1 MPMLF
6 RKSTFFLE
14 TLMVTVSVPLAGAIV
29 KQTKETALLGDSL
42 TISRIDQYEYM
53 FLRVRG
59 LNNASPF
66 VLEYNIGS
74 GVPPESPSANTRIL
88 S

>member
-14 TLMVTVSVPLAGAIV
+14 TLMVTVSIPLAGAIV

-42 TISRIDQYEYM
+42 TISRIDQYEY
-53 FLRVRG
+53 
-59 LNNASPF
+59 
-66 VLEYNIGS
+66 VLK
-74 GVPPESPSANTRIL
+74 SARAQ
-88 S
+88 

>member
-1 MPMLF
+1 MPMFF
-6 RKSTFFLE
+6 RKSTFFFE

-29 KQTKETALLGDSL
+29 KQTKRTALLGDSL

-88 S
+88 P

>member
-14 TLMVTVSVPLAGAIV
+14 TLMVTVSIPLAGAIV
-29 KQTKETALLGDSL
+29 KQTMKTALLGDSL
-42 TISRIDQYEYM
+42 KISGIDQYEYM

-59 LNNASPF
+59 LNNASPS
-66 VLEYNIGS
+66 VLQYNIDS
-74 GVPPESPSANTRIL
+74 GVPPESPSANTMIL
-88 S
+88 P

>member
-14 TLMVTVSVPLAGAIV
+14 TLMVTVSIPLAGAIV
-29 KQTKETALLGDSL
+29 KQTMKTALLGDSL
-42 TISRIDQYEYM
+42 TISRIDQYEYV
-53 FLRVRG
+53 L
-59 LNNASPF
+59 NASPS
-66 VLEYNIGS
+66 VLQYNIDS
-74 GVPPESPSANTRIL
+74 GVPPESPSANTQIL

>member
-29 KQTKETALLGDSL
+29 KQTKRTALLGDSL
-42 TISRIDQYEYM
+42 TISRIDQYEY
-53 FLRVRG
+53 
-59 LNNASPF
+59 
-66 VLEYNIGS
+66 VLK
-74 GVPPESPSANTRIL
+74 SARAQ
-88 S
+88 

>member
-1 MPMLF
+1 
-6 RKSTFFLE
+6 
-14 TLMVTVSVPLAGAIV
+14 MVTVSVPLAGAIV

-74 GVPPESPSANTRIL
+74 GVPPESPSVNTRTL
-88 S
+88 P

>member
-29 KQTKETALLGDSL
+29 KKTKKTALLGDSL
-42 TISRIDQYEYM
+42 TISRIDQYEY
-53 FLRVRG
+53 
-59 LNNASPF
+59 
-66 VLEYNIGS
+66 VLK
-74 GVPPESPSANTRIL
+74 SARAQ
-88 S
+88 